1 MKEYLNKKF
10 FQPLKQYL
18 KQGLTPEKLA
28 LTIAVAFSLGLIPLW
43 GSVTALCFV
52 FATLM
57 RLNLPVM
64 ILVTTLTTPLH
75 LLGYVVF
82 INMGIG
88 FFGASALTY
97 SAEQIFTLIQEDFRT
112 ALQELW
118 YVNLLGI
125 IVWAAFSLPIAA
137 ITYYIMLPILRRIS
151 STFSSQEEVN
161 PELEF

>member
-1 MKEYLNKKF
+1 M
-10 FQPLKQYL
+10 
-18 KQGLTPEKLA
+18 TPEKLA
-28 LTIAVAFSLGLIPLW
+28 LTIAVAFSVGLIPLW

-82 INMGIG
+82 INLGIG
-88 FFGASALTY
+88 IFGASALTY
-97 SAEQIFTLIQEDFRT
+97 SAEQIFTLIQSDFRT

-125 IVWAAFSLPIAA
+125 IVWAALSLPIAT
-137 ITYYIMLPILRRIS
+137 ITYYTILPILKRINNN
-151 STFSSQEEVN
+151 FSFQEE
-161 PELEF
+161 LGI